1 MESLLQL
8 EIVVGMFADQ
18 VHVWV
23 VSSWSSRAPLDG
35 VYLLL
40 VGLQVVHAVVPVH
53 GPHLEGHVVTARGK
67 KLPLGVPFDGID
79 LISVPLQKKSFSFPQ
94 F

>member
-79 LISVPLQKKSFSFPQ
+79 LISVPLKRLDGPVLV
-94 F
+94 